1 MRYRFVLGFVFVG
14 AQIVLA
20 CSETS
25 APSPTVHV
33 SALDDCD
40 SASFNAAIGAGT
52 CRKNGGVT
60 FAQFNA
66 ELSSSHTVTAW
77 QFAPSTLTARV
88 GQSIV
93 IANTGGEVHTFTEVE
108 QFGGGVVPSLN
119 TASGNTTVAPECTHL
134 VAEDFIAAGATKT
147 DTPEDKAGTERYQC
161 CIHPWMRA
169 VVTVASR

>member
-1 MRYRFVLGFVFVG
+1 MRYRFVIGAAFVG
-14 AQIVLA
+14 AQLLLA
-20 CSETS
+20 CTDSS
-25 APSPTVHV
+25 APSPTVRV
-33 SALDDCD
+33 TAMDDCD

-52 CRKNGGVT
+52 CTKNGGVT
-60 FAQFNA
+60 LTQFNA
-66 ELSSSHTVTAW
+66 ELSATHTVATWRFSPA
-77 QFAPSTLTARV
+77 TLTARV

-93 IANTGGEVHTFTEVE
+93 ITNTGGERHTFTEVE
-108 QFGGGVVPSLN
+108 QFGGGVVASLN

-134 VAEDFIAAGATKT
+134 AADDFIAAGATKT